1 MATMQTQ
8 RDPVSG
14 KFVDRPDSLARKP
27 VAVRLPKA
35 MQAELRQ
42 IAEVDGRT
50 ESDIV
55 REAVAQWLERR
66 LNR

>member
-1 MATMQTQ
+1 MQTQ

-14 KFVDRPDSLARKP
+14 KFVDRPDSLAKKP
-27 VAVRLPKA
+27 IAVRLPKT
-35 MQAELRQ
+35 MQAELSR

-66 LNR
+66 LAKS